1 MNLPLHPVYFQVKGQ
16 SPSPQ
21 GHSVRKDVANPM
33 TSTVSDFNIVEVF
46 MLAFWR
52 DLYIEIH

>member
-21 GHSVRKDVANPM
+21 GHSVGKDVANPV

-46 MLAFWR
+46 MLAFW
-52 DLYIEIH
+52 